1 MSDDVVKVRG
11 TTGAFKPNS
20 GGDVDVQYP
29 VKGVVKDTI
38 DSAKTGRIR
47 VYIADFGSLDPDDA
61 QGWTTVSLMSPF
73 YGVTKGDTESKDSYG
88 KFTQN
93 PHSYGMW
100 MQPPDIDTEVVCVF
114 LNGKKRLW
122 LLHRL
127 YTTTRLNIHG
137 ASSRCIR

>member
-61 QGWTTVSLMSPF
+61 QGWTTVSLMSRSM
-73 YGVTKGDTESKDSYG
+73 V
-88 KFTQN
+88 
-93 PHSYGMW
+93 
-100 MQPPDIDTEVVCVF
+100 
-114 LNGKKRLW
+114 
-122 LLHRL
+122 
-127 YTTTRLNIHG
+127 
-137 ASSRCIR
+137 